1 MKYLFA
7 AVYVLVLLTQL
18 PHVWAAY
25 ASLEDPNFHLAT
37 WTAIGAAVAFELST
51 GVFTFRVVQGSKRRW
66 TRIGLAFF
74 IVGSAVANAYYY
86 AWAPNVFDK
95 LMPVFATL
103 ALPAALAL
111 FAEEFGAEVKR
122 ETAKAKREAT
132 QASAPMPLPVAADA
146 LPHWRCSVCGQ
157 SHASQQALAGHM
169 KAHKNGRANEPI
181 PMEVVEQGGNR
192 DTLSS

>member
-66 TRIGLAFF
+66 TRVGLAFF

-122 ETAKAKREAT
+122 EERRAKREAT
-132 QASAPMPLPVAADA
+132 QASAPEPQSAPYTC
-146 LPHWRCSVCGQ
+146 RICGHTEQ
-157 SHASQQALAGHM
+157 VQQALAAHYRYAHRNGH
-169 KAHKNGRANEPI
+169 
-181 PMEVVEQGGNR
+181 EQEKEAITH
-192 DTLSS
+192 D